1 MKNNVFSK
9 SNRCFHR
16 VLINIF
22 SFSKDFSL
30 SEITPGV
37 SVSDTVRRLPC
48 EFLFIGLHES
58 NKLLWGLLNSTPDG
72 AFWAFLNNFLSF
84 NLKCFKVVDGTLNLF
99 VEDLDVCDSNIESF
113 FWVFTIRCAAIVALF
128 HLSPIT
134 INLCFNNL
142 NLEVNVIDSLFNP
155 ILPLLIDFFLS
166 LSKEVF
172 VTLRAWIAN
181 SAKRSFIFQSGDG
194 MFENRV
200 TESFKSWLFLCDPVR
215 HRFRGYCWSGT
226 LIISGRRLEPFDL
239 LVLVVV
245 VINIRLYN
253 RFGRGSSGNS
263 SINSRCVLIILCG

>member
-113 FWVFTIRCAAIVALF
+113 F
-128 HLSPIT
+128 
-134 INLCFNNL
+134 
-142 NLEVNVIDSLFNP
+142 
-155 ILPLLIDFFLS
+155 
-166 LSKEVF
+166 
-172 VTLRAWIAN
+172 
-181 SAKRSFIFQSGDG
+181 
-194 MFENRV
+194 
-200 TESFKSWLFLCDPVR
+200 
-215 HRFRGYCWSGT
+215 
-226 LIISGRRLEPFDL
+226 
-239 LVLVVV
+239 
-245 VINIRLYN
+245 
-253 RFGRGSSGNS
+253 
-263 SINSRCVLIILCG
+263 